1 MLKQSNKKL
10 IMENDSFKLFVEKGI
25 RITATTP
32 CLVINKNTGEVFD
45 GEDNTIGAWS
55 KFVNDWR
62 LI

>member
-1 MLKQSNKKL
+1 
-10 IMENDSFKLFVEKGI
+10 MENDSFKLFVEKGI